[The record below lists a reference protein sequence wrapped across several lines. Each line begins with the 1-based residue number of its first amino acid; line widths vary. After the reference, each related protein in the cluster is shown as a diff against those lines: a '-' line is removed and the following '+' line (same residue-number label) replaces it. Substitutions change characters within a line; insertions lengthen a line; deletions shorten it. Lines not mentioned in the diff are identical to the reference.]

1 MHSQQAPLRLVQ
13 AARPATRRLVVTLLL
28 LGWLLGVALALE
40 HRVAHGPGAA
50 HGDVHT
56 LGGPHHDDEPGCR
69 LADHA
74 GLGDT
79 LPSTPPAVC
88 GPTAAAVVQGTA
100 LGCVGPRGPTH
111 CYEARAPPRG

>member
-1 MHSQQAPLRLVQ
+1 MYSQQAPLWLVR
-13 AARPATRRLVVTLLL
+13 AARPATRRLLLALLL

-40 HRVAHGPGAA
+40 HRVAHGPGVA
-50 HGDVHT
+50 HGDEHT
-56 LGGPHHDDEPGCR
+56 LGGPHHDDDPGCR

-88 GPTAAAVVQGTA
+88 GPTAAAVVHGTA
-100 LGCVGPRGPTH
+100 PGSVGPRAPRHG
-111 CYEARAPPRG
+111 YEARAPPRG